1 MEEFPLKRNNIL
13 WKQTVHFILQARH
26 ENVQMSPLVIHMVS
40 YLLKALK
47 VARETMR
54 PSAMIAEV

>member
-1 MEEFPLKRNNIL
+1 MNIGICSEEEF
-13 WKQTVHFILQARH
+13 WKQTLHSFLQARH
-26 ENVQMSPLVIHMVS
+26 ENVQMSPLEIHMVS

-47 VARETMR
+47 AARETMR

>member
-1 MEEFPLKRNNIL
+1 MKRNNIL
-13 WKQTVHFILQARH
+13 WKQTLHFILQARH
-26 ENVQMSPLVIHMVS
+26 ENVQMSPLETHMVS

-47 VARETMR
+47 AARETMR